1 METVYSRIRDPEL
14 EEQRLNKRFLT
25 GNFLKL
31 PQIKISINQ

>member
-25 GNFLKL
+25 GNFLNYLK
-31 PQIKISINQ
+31 